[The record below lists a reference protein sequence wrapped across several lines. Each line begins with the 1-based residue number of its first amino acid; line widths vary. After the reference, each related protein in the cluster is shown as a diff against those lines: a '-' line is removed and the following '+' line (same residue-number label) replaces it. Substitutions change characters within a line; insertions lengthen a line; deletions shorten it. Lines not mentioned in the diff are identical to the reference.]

1 VFTGLARP
9 EIELH
14 PGFDRPWPG
23 LADRVE
29 RTLDAVENVRELLL
43 GTFDIHMGRTAK
55 DANDVVKVLTLVSAV
70 LLPGVVL
77 AGIMGMN
84 FRLPLFEDP
93 SNFWL
98 VIATMVVLAA
108 AVLGTARWRC
118 WI

>member
-1 VFTGLARP
+1 
-9 EIELH
+9 
-14 PGFDRPWPG
+14 
-23 LADRVE
+23 
-29 RTLDAVENVRELLL
+29 
-43 GTFDIHMGRTAK
+43 MGRTAK

-108 AVLGTARWRC
+108 AVLGTARWRR